1 MSLYE
6 LLLFL
11 HVTAATIWLGA
22 GFLLAV
28 LVFGAILAGDRARE
42 GGYHRDVGWLAPRL
56 FIPASLA
63 TLVLGLLLV
72 AEGTGWSLDQL
83 WLVIALCGW
92 LLSFSLGFFYF
103 KPEGERIGALI
114 EQHGPAYPEVE
125 SRLHRLNIVDRLQ
138 LVVLFLMVA
147 DMTIKP
153 TGDEGAV
160 LAVAAAILIAALVAG
175 VAAVQRG
182 PAARA
187 AEQTAGT

>member
-11 HVTAATIWLGA
+11 HVATAIIWLGA
-22 GFLLAV
+22 GFLIAV
-28 LVFGAILAGDRARE
+28 LVFGAVLAGDRAKE

-56 FIPASLA
+56 FIPSSLA

-72 AEGTGWSLDQL
+72 AEGSWSLDQL
-83 WLVIALCGW
+83 WLVVALVGW
-92 LLSFSLGFFYF
+92 LVSFLLGFLYF

-114 EQHGPAYPEVE
+114 EQHGPAYAEVE
-125 SRLHRLNIVDRLQ
+125 GRLHRLNIVDRLQ

-153 TGDEGAV
+153 TGDDGAV
-160 LAVAAAILIAALVAG
+160 LAVAAAILAVALIVG
-175 VAAVQRG
+175 VTAVQRG
-182 PAARA
+182 PAQRP
-187 AEQTAGT
+187 AEHPAGA